1 LLIYQIYND
10 VIERILFVNTAVLL
24 SRVIVVVMGGY
35 MSTRNTRKRS
45 SSEASLDTE
54 VGNEA
59 DIRNRKKYVLI
70 A

>member
-1 LLIYQIYND
+1 
-10 VIERILFVNTAVLL
+10 
-24 SRVIVVVMGGY
+24 MGGY